1 MLSADEDLTQKMFGI
16 ETKMA
21 TITPIMLKDVKTKLE
36 RLEDIIRS
44 VDSNSG
50 RNLPRKKA
58 NANVVQP
65 DGSTTAQPSVA
76 G

>member
-1 MLSADEDLTQKMFGI
+1 MFGI

-21 TITPIMLKDVKTKLE
+21 TITPVMLKDVKEKLSRME
-36 RLEDIIRS
+36 VIIRS

-50 RNLPRKKA
+50 GNLPRKKA

-65 DGSTTAQPSVA
+65 DGSATVQPSW
-76 G
+76 